1 MKGLWHCVA
10 QNWTPE
16 IGDPDATGWLTVAA
30 YLVCALLAFAVW
42 RRQPGGTSR
51 GFWAAIAAL
60 MLFLS
65 LNKQLD
71 LQTALTETGRC
82 LSHAQGWYDQRRFV
96 QIAFLATLLAG
107 IVLAV
112 RRGRRAVSGNLRGN
126 RLALWG
132 VTILGGFVLMRA
144 VGFHAVDRLIGMRHT
159 GVSMNYLFE
168 NAGLLLIAINAV
180 AILRRGRAGAAGQSD
195 PGEDEGAPDHS
206 GLRPSRPATRA
217 RR

>member
-1 MKGLWHCVA
+1 MA
-10 QNWTPE
+10 QGWTPR

-30 YLVCALLAFAVW
+30 YLVCAALAFAVW
-42 RRQPGGTSR
+42 RRQPAGTSR

-65 LNKQLD
+65 VNKQLD
-71 LQTALTETGRC
+71 LQTALTQTGRC
-82 LSHAQGWYDQRRFV
+82 LSHAQGWYDQRRAV
-96 QIAFLATLLAG
+96 QIAFLAALLAG

-112 RRGRRAVSGNLRGN
+112 RRGRRALRGNLGGN

-132 VTILGGFVLMRA
+132 VTILGGFVMLRA
-144 VGFHAVDRLIGMRHT
+144 VGFHGVDRLIALRHT
-159 GVSMNYLFE
+159 GVSANYLLE

-180 AILRRGRAGAAGQSD
+180 AILRRGRAAGLSGPD
-195 PGEDEGAPDHS
+195 AGEGEPEHA
-206 GLRPSRPATRA
+206 GLTPPRPATRA